1 MKDIIE
7 TYDNIFEQLVEE
19 FVRVYFTEDD
29 DSVEDYYIIGSC
41 WRLAPYTVGIGDDYY
56 FRDICQMYEALK
68 NDIPKETL
76 LKRYDYSY
84 DIYQKNS
91 KNDSKKEDEHIINL
105 VSYTLWALP
114 YTKEDKAEA
123 ERNIK
128 YARDMLEE
136 SIKNKLSK

>member
-7 TYDNIFEQLVEE
+7 TYDNIFKQLVEE

-29 DSVEDYYIIGSC
+29 WSVAEYYIIGS
-41 WRLAPYTVGIGDDYY
+41 WWMRAPYTVEIGDYY

-84 DIYQKNS
+84 DIHQKNS
-91 KNDSKKEDEHIINL
+91 KNDSKKEAEHIVNL
-105 VSYTLWALP
+105 VSYALWALP

-128 YARDMLEE
+128 YARDLLEE
-136 SIKNKLSK
+136 SIKNNINK

>member
-7 TYDNIFEQLVEE
+7 TYDNIFKQLVEE

-29 DSVEDYYIIGSC
+29 WSVADYYIIGSW
-41 WRLAPYTVGIGDDYY
+41 WRLAPYTVEIGDYY

-68 NDIPKETL
+68 NNIPKDKL
-76 LKRYDYSY
+76 LERYDYSY
-84 DIYQKNS
+84 DIHQKNS
-91 KNDSKKEDEHIINL
+91 KNDNKKEDEHIVNL
-105 VSYTLWALP
+105 VSYALWALP

-136 SIKNKLSK
+136 SIKNNISK